1 MSHFFECSAE
11 GGVFLA
17 FGEEA
22 SDFGFGCQ
30 GDDNLHY
37 VCNGVNGTVWCRR
50 GGQKLGWFLGSV
62 TKLVVAA
69 NAAEIFEGSE
79 V

>member
-1 MSHFFECSAE
+1 MSHFFECCAE

-37 VCNGVNGTVWCRR
+37 VCNGVNGTVCRTC
-50 GGQKLGWFLGSV
+50 GGWRIGGFLGSV
-62 TKLVVAA
+62 AKLVLAA
-69 NAAEIFEGSE
+69 DVSANTPEAW
-79 V
+79 